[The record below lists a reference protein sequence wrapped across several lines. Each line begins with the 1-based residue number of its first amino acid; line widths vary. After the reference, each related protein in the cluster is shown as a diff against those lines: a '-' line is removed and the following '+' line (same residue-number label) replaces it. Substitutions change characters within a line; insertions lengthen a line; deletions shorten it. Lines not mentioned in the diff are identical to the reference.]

1 MCGFSGWVLNTKL
14 DTTNIVS
21 SLRSIKHRGPDD
33 TLIFTNDYN
42 QKLTSFSCDLS
53 NEYTQQNFPLLNNN
67 SQKYCFGFNRLSIVD
82 LSNKAMQ
89 PFYDEKN
96 QILFM
101 MNGEVY
107 NYNDLRTK
115 HLSDVIFHSES
126 DSEVAFMLYQKM
138 GNAFVD
144 LLQGMFAIVI
154 YDFKAGI
161 LKVYRDRLGIK
172 PFYYS
177 ITNEGLYFS
186 SEMKGLFAMNLKK
199 ELNYTGLAYSMY
211 LVTCPSP
218 LTIYDQIHSLQAGH
232 YLEFNVAT
240 NQLKSN
246 SYWHLEY
253 TENKQKINSSQFYS
267 DISQVCKL
275 YSTGEVPKAIM
286 LSGGLDSGFLA
297 YVYGK
302 LNEKIEGVHIFS
314 DDPDSEY
321 EYAQLNAQ
329 NAGIPIA
336 NYAVSKNFRDDQI
349 EFFLRTEEEPN
360 TGPESALFLCD
371 KLKNNDTKIIYSALG
386 PDEIF
391 GGYAYYQMAK
401 KLSKYRFLIPILPS
415 FIFPEAKK
423 IKLKEIKQFG
433 IEASPFV
440 FRQLFSWSE
449 ICTFL
454 TQNNQPIPKHPIL
467 FLQNQV
473 SNIYPDF
480 STIPLLKK
488 ISYYDL
494 FYYIA
499 SHHSFRSDQ
508 PSMHFSLEMRFPF
521 LEHTFIEK
529 YFNQS
534 NTFNEIAKTNK
545 PAFRAFI
552 KQFIPK
558 KVFNMPKKGFTI
570 SPIDSKN
577 GRSVNSNKKWY
588 MAMLSRITNDINA
601 QSTK

>member
-199 ELNYTGLAYSMY
+199 ELNY
-211 LVTCPSP
+211 
-218 LTIYDQIHSLQAGH
+218 IHH
-232 YLEFNVAT
+232 
-240 NQLKSN
+240 
-246 SYWHLEY
+246 
-253 TENKQKINSSQFYS
+253 
-267 DISQVCKL
+267 QV
-275 YSTGEVPKAIM
+275 I
-286 LSGGLDSGFLA
+286 
-297 YVYGK
+297 
-302 LNEKIEGVHIFS
+302 
-314 DDPDSEY
+314 
-321 EYAQLNAQ
+321 
-329 NAGIPIA
+329 
-336 NYAVSKNFRDDQI
+336 
-349 EFFLRTEEEPN
+349 
-360 TGPESALFLCD
+360 
-371 KLKNNDTKIIYSALG
+371 
-386 PDEIF
+386 
-391 GGYAYYQMAK
+391 
-401 KLSKYRFLIPILPS
+401 
-415 FIFPEAKK
+415 
-423 IKLKEIKQFG
+423 
-433 IEASPFV
+433 
-440 FRQLFSWSE
+440 
-449 ICTFL
+449 
-454 TQNNQPIPKHPIL
+454 
-467 FLQNQV
+467 
-473 SNIYPDF
+473 
-480 STIPLLKK
+480 
-488 ISYYDL
+488 
-494 FYYIA
+494 
-499 SHHSFRSDQ
+499 
-508 PSMHFSLEMRFPF
+508 
-521 LEHTFIEK
+521 
-529 YFNQS
+529 
-534 NTFNEIAKTNK
+534 
-545 PAFRAFI
+545 
-552 KQFIPK
+552 
-558 KVFNMPKKGFTI
+558 
-570 SPIDSKN
+570 
-577 GRSVNSNKKWY
+577 
-588 MAMLSRITNDINA
+588 
-601 QSTK
+601 